1 MNAILYR
8 YHVNDATWF
17 YLSLLLIVAVYF
29 RFNRLWS
36 LRNLDLALL
45 LSITP
50 GLLFLDVQPALGNVW
65 LFVVSGLLLL
75 RLFCDGLLERRPRLE
90 QNLNRP
96 GLAFLGIAAFAF
108 LMTSVI
114 AKPVPESAADTVRRG
129 SQMRKGTPAHA
140 APAERTP
147 AAAGPAS
154 SILTAPVDGLV
165 EAVATGNGTYNHI
178 PGGIETVTARVMA
191 ILAQLAVVV
200 GLFALG
206 WRHFGDAGLGI
217 GMAALYLLLPCTA
230 YKAGELNHVL
240 PSALI
245 VWALVAY
252 QRPVVAG
259 ILLGLAC
266 GTLVFP
272 VFLLPLWAVF
282 YGRRAALRF
291 GAALAAVGT
300 VLLVGMV
307 VISGDPNSFVRQTL
321 GWINWQALEFHAGSG
336 AGFWSTHNTA
346 YRIPVFVGFAIML
359 VVLTVW
365 PRQKNLEHLIASS
378 TAIVVGTQFWYPQA
392 GGVYLLWYL
401 PLLLL
406 VVFRPRLAVPAP
418 RVAAPERVETPATPR
433 PLRRELVGSGAG
445 GSPFLR

>member
-45 LSITP
+45 LSISP
-50 GLLFLDVQPALGNVW
+50 GLLFLDIQPALGNVW

-114 AKPVPESAADTVRRG
+114 TNPVPESAADTVRRG
-129 SQMRKGTPAHA
+129 SQIRKGGPAHA
-140 APAERTP
+140 APSEATSS
-147 AAAGPAS
+147 AAGPAS
-154 SILTAPVDGLV
+154 SMLTAPVDGLV

-191 ILAQLAVVV
+191 ILAQFAVVV

-206 WRHFGDAGLGI
+206 YRHFGDAGLGI

-245 VWALVAY
+245 VWSLVAY
-252 QRPVVAG
+252 QRPVAAG

-291 GAALAAVGT
+291 GAALAGIGT

-307 VISGDPNSFVRQTL
+307 LISGDPDSFVRQTL
-321 GWINWQALEFHAGSG
+321 GWINWQALEFRAGSA
-336 AGFWSTHNTA
+336 AGFWSTHNAA
-346 YRIPVFVGFAIML
+346 YRIPVFVAFAIML
-359 VVLTVW
+359 VVLTAW
-365 PRQKNLEHLIASS
+365 PRQKSLEHLIASS

-418 RVAAPERVETPATPR
+418 RVSTSERVEMTATPR
-433 PLRRELVGSGAG
+433 PLRRELVGSGVG
-445 GSPFLR
+445 GSHFLR

>member
-1 MNAILYR
+1 MSSILDGYN
-8 YHVNDATWF
+8 VNDATWF
-17 YLSLLLIVAVYF
+17 YLSLLLIVAAYF

-45 LSITP
+45 LAISP
-50 GLLFLDVQPALGNVW
+50 GLLFLETQPAVGNVW

-75 RLFCDGLLERRPRLE
+75 RMFCDGLLSRRPRLE

-114 AKPVPESAADTVRRG
+114 TKPVPESAADTARRG
-129 SQMRKGTPAHA
+129 SQMRKGSSDA
-140 APAERTP
+140 APASATSE
-147 AAAGPAS
+147 AAGPAS

-165 EAVATGNGTYNHI
+165 EAVATGNGTYNRL
-178 PGGIETVTARVMA
+178 PGGVETVTARVMA
-191 ILAQLAVVV
+191 ILAQLAIVI
-200 GLFALG
+200 GLFVLG
-206 WRHFGDAGLGI
+206 YRHFGDAGLGI

-230 YKAGELNHVL
+230 YQAGELNHVL

-252 QRPVVAG
+252 QRPLVAG

-266 GTLVFP
+266 GTLFFP
-272 VFLLPLWAVF
+272 VFLLPLWATF
-282 YGRRAALRF
+282 YGRRAAVRF

-307 VISGDPNSFVRQTL
+307 VMSGNPDSFARQTF
-321 GWINWQALEFHAGSG
+321 GWINWHALEFNAGRG
-336 AGFWSTHNTA
+336 AGFWSTHNAA
-346 YRIPVFVGFAIML
+346 YRIPVFAGFLVML
-359 VVLTVW
+359 LVLTVW
-365 PRQKNLEHLIASS
+365 PRRKNLEHLIASS
-378 TAIVVGTQFWYPQA
+378 TAIVVGTQFWYPQE
-392 GGVYLLWYL
+392 GGVYLLWYV

-406 VVFRPRLAVPAP
+406 VVFRPRLALPVQRP
-418 RVAAPERVETPATPR
+418 AAPEFHDSIVAPR

-445 GSPFLR
+445 ASPFLR